1 MLIDP
6 PEYLRFLCASGA
18 SKTPTAATGP
28 TAPEGRLALL
38 RDIATEMASL
48 AYYRITGSL

>member
-1 MLIDP
+1 MEHMGFTVLP
-6 PEYLRFLCASGA
+6 A
-18 SKTPTAATGP
+18 PTAATGP